1 MIFSFVLRVEGV
13 GAEFAR
19 LRQEFYLLPVA
30 KVMRKV

>member
-1 MIFSFVLRVEGV
+1 MIFSLLSGV